1 MNDMSRSAVD
11 EAWIREQLEREKKTA
26 RALGEFLGM
35 DQSSVSK
42 MLKGGRRVN
51 IQDIPMIANFIN
63 APIDET
69 ARRLGLPI
77 PRPEPVLV
85 ETGGYIDAHGIL
97 RPPEAED
104 EETSYRGPYGLPE
117 GTKAYPVRSTQSATE
132 FLDGWVLFARPS
144 RQLEPGAVG
153 RLAMVTQETGA
164 TLLAVL
170 RPGEMWDEYSLLT
183 LTGERIVSRVMRA
196 TPVIWIRP

>member
-1 MNDMSRSAVD
+1 MEKAGASVD
-11 EAWIREQLEREKKTA
+11 EQWVRAQLDRENKTA
-26 RALGEFLGM
+26 KQLGEFIGV

-42 MLKGGRRVN
+42 MLKGGRRIN
-51 IQDIPMIANFIN
+51 LEEIPLIAHFIN
-63 APIDET
+63 APVDET

-77 PRPEPVLV
+77 PRPAPVLV

-97 RPPEAED
+97 RQPEKD
-104 EETSYRGPYGLPE
+104 DDTTSYRGPHGLPE
-117 GTKAYPVRSTQSATE
+117 GTKAYPVRSAQSPTE

-153 RLAMVTQETGA
+153 RVALVTQETG
-164 TLLAVL
+164 TTMLAVL

-183 LTGERIVSRVMRA
+183 LTGERTVSRVMRA